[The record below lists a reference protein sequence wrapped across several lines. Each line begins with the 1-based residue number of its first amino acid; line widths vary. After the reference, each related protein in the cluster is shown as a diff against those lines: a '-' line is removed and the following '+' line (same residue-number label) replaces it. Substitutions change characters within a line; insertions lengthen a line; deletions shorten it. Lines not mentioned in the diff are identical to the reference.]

1 MTSKN
6 ILLTQDS
13 NHPCRV
19 ALLLSDVI
27 NDMDFPQGAALEQMK
42 HCLKADTRSAA
53 RIQLRE
59 LLGSE
64 PPVKRRAARAPGGAS
79 H

>member
-1 MTSKN
+1 
-6 ILLTQDS
+6 
-13 NHPCRV
+13 
-19 ALLLSDVI
+19 
-27 NDMDFPQGAALEQMK
+27 MDFPQGAALEQMK
-42 HCLKADTRSAA
+42 HCLKANTRSAA

-64 PPVKRRAARAPGGAS
+64 HPVKRRAARAPGGAS